1 MNGEHLASLLANLM
15 VATQAEEA
23 ARSQYQGY
31 SWDYAGGEL
40 IANRQA
46 ASREFTNALDVYI
59 DRRIGIIG
67 TVDRL
72 TGYGNAIDALRE
84 YAEILRVMEAGD
96 EAIDLACANDWWCQD
111 GKRIFIDSTIARTL
125 AAQVKLLKAD
135 LDALQDVLS
144 RNGFVRCDIPAC
156 NCGSW
161 HARYGLP
168 ERMEELKD
176 ALSDAGHP
184 LCNDNGNIILNAL
197 RELIAERDTIEA
209 EMVERCKEL
218 LRQARDYVAT
228 DSFDEEGE
236 LLTAIDDALAQK
248 GKEPT

>member
-1 MNGEHLASLLANLM
+1 MKPITA
-15 VATQAEEA
+15 AEVE
-23 ARSQYQGY
+23 R
-31 SWDYAGGEL
+31 
-40 IANRQA
+40 
-46 ASREFTNALDVYI
+46 
-59 DRRIGIIG
+59 IIG